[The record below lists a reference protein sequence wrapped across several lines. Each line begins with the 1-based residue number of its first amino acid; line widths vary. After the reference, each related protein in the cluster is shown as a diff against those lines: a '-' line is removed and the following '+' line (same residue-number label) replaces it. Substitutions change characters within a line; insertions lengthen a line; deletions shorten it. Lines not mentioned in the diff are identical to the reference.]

1 MWAHGLQMPESLAFE
16 ITLGGAALEH
26 RLTIELAEKPATPV
40 FRMALPR
47 YLVEGEDIFARTET
61 PPGQAEGDPPGAWI
75 VVFASQLVPV
85 DRELATRFR
94 DDPDGVLDDVAAALE
109 HVARADFRPVADLCA
124 GVFALAL
131 LGTRPALWNE
141 AAVFWHDESKY
152 KATSSTPPSEFL
164 QASAFG
170 KRQLLEMASSVA
182 AVMGTPA
189 KMRMVIQLCAR
200 WLVVSHGLPIGSNE
214 RFVTTFQCIE
224 ALCNIV
230 GNEPTSEDATGF
242 QLLDGLLAGPHSS
255 HGEQAR
261 AFLQS
266 VRERLARPSLN
277 VRFGRLAAAYGGERA
292 SDDVKKFRAIAKA
305 RNELLHARVAEVP
318 SLKNGVEVHKAAYDL
333 AARYLAAVIE
343 HAQVASP
350 PTIVSTAGFDESR
363 G

>member
-1 MWAHGLQMPESLAFE
+1 VPESLAFE
-16 ITLGGAALEH
+16 ITVGGTAREH
-26 RLTIELAEKPATPV
+26 TLTVELAEKPATSV

-47 YLVEGEDIFARTET
+47 YLVEGEGIFARTET
-61 PPGQAEGDPPGAWI
+61 PPGQAEGDASGAWI
-75 VVFASQLVPV
+75 VVFASQLLPV

-94 DDPDGVLDDVAAALE
+94 DDPDGALGEVSAAFE
-109 HVARADFRPVADLCA
+109 HVARADLRPVADLCA

-141 AAVFWHDESKY
+141 AAVFWHDETKY

-164 QASAFG
+164 QPSAFG

-182 AVMGTPA
+182 AAMGAPA
-189 KMRMVIQLCAR
+189 RMRTVIQLCAR
-200 WLVVSHGLPIGSNE
+200 WLVISHGLPIGSNE

-224 ALCNIV
+224 ALCNVV

-242 QLLDGLLAGPHSS
+242 ELLDGLLAGHRSENE
-255 HGEQAR
+255 EQAR

-277 VRFGRLAAAYGGERA
+277 VRFGRLAATYGGTCA

-318 SLKNGVEVHKAAYDL
+318 SLKNGVEVHKAAYDI
-333 AARYLAAVIE
+333 AARYLAAIIE
-343 HAQVASP
+343 HARVASP
-350 PTIVSTAGFDESR
+350 PKMISTTGFDESKA
-363 G
+363 